1 MANRTNTE
9 GEIMTLERGLAA
21 FLDAM
26 LGKNRSAA
34 TLRAYR
40 TDVRQFITFVEEN
53 SVAITGVGDIGKVDV
68 LEYLAALARKG
79 LTGVARARKVS
90 AIREYFRFLEGV
102 GVIQKS
108 PTTGIDTPKRE
119 KHTRQ
124 FLRADEYTKMLSLAG
139 GNPRDYAILQVFLQT
154 GIRVSELAHL
164 TLTDVD
170 LTKPVITVRGKGNA
184 ERAIELEKRG
194 VQALK
199 NYLAVRPESLS
210 DILFLNYQGEPIS
223 ERGIRKLVVKYR
235 KNAGITKRASCHT
248 LRHTFATYKAEKGV
262 SPFQLQQW
270 LGHANLNTTQIYVH
284 LGKQNAKKIMEQT
297 SLA

>member
-1 MANRTNTE
+1 MTDKQGGA
-9 GEIMTLERGLAA
+9 MTLEKGLAA

-26 LGKNRSAA
+26 LGKNRSVA

-40 TDVRQFITFVEEN
+40 TDVLQFIIFLKEN
-53 SVAITGVGDIGKVDV
+53 NVAIAGVGDVGKVDV
-68 LEYLAALARKG
+68 LEYMAALAKKG

-90 AIREYFRFLEGV
+90 AIREYFRYLEEV
-102 GVIQKS
+102 GVIEKS
-108 PTTGIDTPKRE
+108 PTAGIDTPKRE

-124 FLRADEYTKMLSLAG
+124 FLRSDEYTKMLSLAG
-139 GNPRDYAILQVFLQT
+139 GNPRDYAILQIFLQT
-154 GIRVSELAHL
+154 GIRVSELANL
-164 TLTDVD
+164 AIQDIDFL
-170 LTKPVITVRGKGNA
+170 KPAITVRGKGSI
-184 ERAIELEKRG
+184 EREIALEKRG

-199 NYLAVRPESLS
+199 NYLTVRPESFS
-210 DILFLNYQGEPIS
+210 AGLFLNYKGEPIS

>member
-1 MANRTNTE
+1 MA
-9 GEIMTLERGLAA
+9 
-21 FLDAM
+21 
-26 LGKNRSAA
+26 
-34 TLRAYR
+34 
-40 TDVRQFITFVEEN
+40 
-53 SVAITGVGDIGKVDV
+53 KVDV
-68 LEYLAALARKG
+68 LEYLAALAKKG

-90 AIREYFRFLEGV
+90 AIREYFRYLEGV

-108 PTTGIDTPKRE
+108 PTAGIDTPKRE

-124 FLRADEYTKMLSLAG
+124 YLRSDEYTKMLSLAG

-154 GIRVSELAHL
+154 GIRVSELASL
-164 TLTDVD
+164 TLADID
-170 LTKPVITVRGKGNA
+170 MTKPAITVRGKGSI
-184 ERAIELEKRG
+184 EREIALEKRG

-210 DILFLNYQGEPIS
+210 EVIFLNYQGAPIS

>member
-1 MANRTNTE
+1 
-9 GEIMTLERGLAA
+9 MTLENGLAA
-21 FLDAM
+21 FLDAL
-26 LGKNRSAA
+26 LGKNRSSA

-40 TDVRQFITFVEEN
+40 TDVLQFITFLHEN
-53 SVAITGVGDIGKVDV
+53 NVAITDVGDVGKVDV
-68 LEYLAALARKG
+68 LEYLAALGKKG
-79 LTGVARARKVS
+79 LSGVARARKVS

-108 PTTGIDTPKRE
+108 PTAGIDTPKRE

-124 FLRADEYTKMLSLAG
+124 YLRSDEYTKMLSLAG
-139 GNPRDYAILQVFLQT
+139 ATPRDYAILQVFLQT
-154 GIRVSELAHL
+154 GIRVSELANL
-164 TLTDVD
+164 TVEDID
-170 LTKPVITVRGKGNA
+170 FIKPAIRVRGKGNQ
-184 ERAIELEKRG
+184 EREIALEKRG

-199 NYLAVRPESLS
+199 NYLTVRPESIS
-210 DILFLNYQGEPIS
+210 EVLFLNYKDEPIS